1 LFANNIVAS
10 NFQGSFAYCSGLVG
24 ANAIPADLFKYT
36 RATIFESCFIG
47 CTGLTS
53 LPAELFSYNTQA
65 TNFKNCFIG
74 CTGLTSLPADLFS
87 NNTQATNFYCCFY
100 GCTGITSVPANLFTY
115 NTEVVDFGWCFS
127 SCTGLT
133 TIPPALF
140 FKNKKVTN
148 FSYCFSDCTKLE
160 LRADIFPRATG
171 GFSQPNFFNDRT
183 MDFTGFC
190 KNVGTAATTP
200 GTAPKLWEFNY
211 ASGVTTTE
219 CFAGANVTNSGDIP
233 NDWK

>member
-36 RATIFESCFIG
+36 RATIFES
-47 CTGLTS
+47 
-53 LPAELFSYNTQA
+53 
-65 TNFKNCFIG
+65 CFIG